1 MMYKQIL
8 LATELANKNTDI
20 EKKALELQQLT
31 QAKLSIINVVEYL
44 SPVYMGGE
52 MGVLAQNLPTEE
64 VLMQNAEAAIKNAA
78 NRLNISAEDR
88 ILVSG
93 RAADEILSSAE
104 DIGADLIIVG
114 SHGRHGLQLLLGS
127 TANAILHHA
136 KCDVLALR
144 IHD

>member
-1 MMYKQIL
+1 MMYQHIL
-8 LATELANKNTDI
+8 LAAELANENLDI

-52 MGVLAQNLPTEE
+52 MGVLAQDLPTEE
-64 VLMQNAEAAIKNAA
+64 ILMKDARSALKNVA

-93 RAADEILSSAE
+93 RAADEILNAAE
-104 DIGADLIIVG
+104 DIKADLIIVG
-114 SHGRHGLQLLLGS
+114 SHGRHGIQLLLGS